1 MKQIVTRERNKT
13 YYRILHL
20 PLWLWV
26 FWILPGPLTYALFT
40 RGPGRANWIWLGIVL
55 AVCLWRGWRGRLP
68 GVEARPY
75 VIYFGEDR
83 PNLPYRMVCYT
94 ACWIDLLAPYA
105 LNLIGLLVAAV
116 TGRWRLSWDYAHL
129 YWPLAGLIVLATVC
143 NLTPRARRSTRREGA
158 ERAWFYVAVWTVVP
172 AQAVAWAMWRL
183 GAGLHWT
190 PDRLIEAR
198 LGAFL
203 AASIVL
209 LSLGLTGK
217 LPRTERYDADAAAP
231 LHL

>member
-26 FWILPGPLTYALFT
+26 FWVLPGPLTYQLFT
-40 RGPGRANWIWLGIVL
+40 RGPGRANWIWLGLVL

-83 PNLPYRMVCYT
+83 PNLPYRVVCYT

-116 TGRWRLSWDYAHL
+116 TGRWRLAWDYAHM
-129 YWPLAGLIVLATVC
+129 YWPLAGLIALATLC
-143 NLTPRARRSTRREGA
+143 NLTPRARRSTRQEGA

-172 AQAVAWAMWRL
+172 AQALAWAMWRL
-183 GAGLHWT
+183 GAGFGWV
-190 PDRLIEAR
+190 PERLIEAR
-198 LGAFL
+198 LGVYLVASL
-203 AASIVL
+203 AL
-209 LSLGLTGK
+209 LSLGWAGK
-217 LPRTERYDADAAAP
+217 LPRTARYYADLSAAVR
-231 LHL
+231 L